1 MSETLLEQ
9 NRKKLLQ
16 KLKPIYINTMGE
28 KEKVPEQLTK
38 ISKDLL
44 IKYPKN
50 IFIKVIE
57 IKTFKEKP
65 DKELNDCFPGDYYSD
80 ENDAFKAQIY
90 EFLYQNVNA
99 FSNNSIV
106 IKGIKNII
114 DNMKQD
120 SILKKYTS
128 LIDIIAN
135 NFDEENKLLCE
146 VLVTNPLKY
155 KELLYLVDSNLNIS
169 PLPKNAQ
176 GFYAMKNYTENKIK
190 FEDYTTKKEKNDIDN
205 NFRKEI
211 MDKFKEY
218 DDQIK
223 LIKSECDNKIKQ
235 NNNERDN
242 KIKLIKS
249 ECDNKIKQNNNE
261 RDNKIKLIKNDYD
274 NKIKLLNE
282 EIIILKEESKTTKE
296 ALFNIQIRDV
306 IKAFIRTLLWTL
318 HINKSKGDHVKE
330 VGDLLIEITGQK
342 NKGIEEVL
350 LMLKN
355 LKNLKDS
362 GNDDGHHIKNIGFDD
377 SLLPPEIKIKYDKI
391 KKNANCGIAK
401 CDCVA
406 LLLCLKDIN
415 DSSEELTKKK
425 YELFKELVELSVK
438 DWENNKNNVKD
449 LLNSYEI

>member
-16 KLKPIYINTMGE
+16 KLKTIYINTMGE

-128 LIDIIAN
+128 LIDIIEN

-146 VLVTNPLKY
+146 VLVTNPFKY

-176 GFYAMKNYTENKIK
+176 DFYAMKNYTENKIK
-190 FEDYTTKKEKNDIDN
+190 FEDY
-205 NFRKEI
+205 
-211 MDKFKEY
+211 
-218 DDQIK
+218 
-223 LIKSECDNKIKQ
+223 
-235 NNNERDN
+235 
-242 KIKLIKS
+242 
-249 ECDNKIKQNNNE
+249 
-261 RDNKIKLIKNDYD
+261 
-274 NKIKLLNE
+274 
-282 EIIILKEESKTTKE
+282 
-296 ALFNIQIRDV
+296 
-306 IKAFIRTLLWTL
+306 
-318 HINKSKGDHVKE
+318 
-330 VGDLLIEITGQK
+330 
-342 NKGIEEVL
+342 
-350 LMLKN
+350 
-355 LKNLKDS
+355 
-362 GNDDGHHIKNIGFDD
+362 
-377 SLLPPEIKIKYDKI
+377 
-391 KKNANCGIAK
+391 
-401 CDCVA
+401 
-406 LLLCLKDIN
+406 LCLLQKFFV
-415 DSSEELTKKK
+415 
-425 YELFKELVELSVK
+425 YFHQV
-438 DWENNKNNVKD
+438 
-449 LLNSYEI
+449 